1 MTYNIGEK
9 PAEGSYLCPNCGYGA
24 GEMTMLARRE
34 VTSVGTDLIPPG
46 RDVSAAHAWK
56 GANNVKSLRTH
67 FAKLK
72 LVTLTLV
79 LAGVMFL
86 SGFATKAL
94 LSTGAPNE
102 SPSAGPSTIPRAG
115 EPSQNVNR
123 GNAGVNSAGA
133 SVSAGN
139 PSVTVWVNT
148 NSGVYH
154 CANTRWYGN
163 TKSGQYMTQQEA
175 QSKGYRPAHGSAC
188 G

>member
-9 PAEGSYLCPNCGYGA
+9 PGKGNYLCPNCGCRV

-34 VTSVGTDLIPPG
+34 VASLGTDTIPPI
-46 RDVSAAHAWK
+46 RDVSAPHAWK
-56 GANNVKSLRTH
+56 AVKSLRTH

-72 LVTLTLV
+72 LVTLTLI
-79 LAGVMFL
+79 LAGLMFV
-86 SGFATKAL
+86 SGFATKTL
-94 LSTGAPNE
+94 LSTGTPIE
-102 SPSAGPSTIPRAG
+102 SPRASSANTSAGDTN
-115 EPSQNVNR
+115 QNVNR
-123 GNAGVNSAGA
+123 GKAGVDSADAGV
-133 SVSAGN
+133 SVGN

-154 CANTRWYGN
+154 CSNTRWYGN
-163 TKSGQYMTQQEA
+163 TKSGQYMTQKEA